1 MSVDKAFREM
11 ISAEV
16 EQQLKSFQTAIAR
29 DLGALRA
36 LAERLGPI
44 AGLLGGSSLA
54 LRRRGPGR
62 PPGSGR
68 KPAVRRGRR
77 TRLPAG
83 GACAIIGCKRPSRT
97 KGYCSAH
104 YQKLRMLTR
113 SNRRPAEWKDYAS
126 PQSVTDLVL
135 PRGRAAHKKKE
146 SSGS

>member
-16 EQQLKSFQTAIAR
+16 QQQLKSFQTTLVR
-29 DLGALRA
+29 DLSALRA
-36 LAERLGPI
+36 LVEGLGPI
-44 AGLLGGSSLA
+44 ASLLGVSSPSG
-54 LRRRGPGR
+54 RRRGPGR
-62 PPGSGR
+62 PPGAGR
-68 KPAVRRGRR
+68 KAGGRRGRR

-83 GACAIIGCKRPSRT
+83 GACAIIGCKRASRT

-104 YQKLRMLTR
+104 YQKLRMLSR
-113 SNRRPAEWKDYAS
+113 SDRRPADWKDYAA

-135 PRGRAAHKKKE
+135 PRGRAAHKKKD

>member
-16 EQQLKSFQTAIAR
+16 EQQLKSFQSTLAR
-29 DLGALRA
+29 DLSALRA
-36 LAERLGPI
+36 LVEGLGPI
-44 AGLLGGSSLA
+44 AGLLGVSSSSG
-54 LRRRGPGR
+54 RRRGR
-62 PPGSGR
+62 PPGAGR
-68 KPAVRRGRR
+68 KAAGRRGRR

-104 YQKLRMLTR
+104 YQKLRMLSR
-113 SNRRPAEWKDYAS
+113 SDRRPADWKDYAA

-135 PRGRAAHKKKE
+135 PRGRAAHKKKD

>member
-16 EQQLKSFQTAIAR
+16 KQQLKSLQVTLGR

-36 LAERLGPI
+36 LAEQLSPI
-44 AGLLGGSSLA
+44 AGLLGVA
-54 LRRRGPGR
+54 PRRRPGR

-68 KPAVRRGRR
+68 KGRRGRR

-113 SNRRPAEWKDYAS
+113 SNRRPADWKDYAP
-126 PQSVTDLVL
+126 PQSAVELVL
-135 PRGRAAHKKKE
+135 PRGRAAHKKKT

>member
-16 EQQLKSFQTAIAR
+16 EQQLKSFQTTIAR
-29 DLGALRA
+29 DLRALRA
-36 LAERLGPI
+36 LVEGLGPI
-44 AGLLGGSSLA
+44 AGLLGVSSPSG
-54 LRRRGPGR
+54 RRRGPGR
-62 PPGSGR
+62 PPGAGR
-68 KPAVRRGRR
+68 KAAGRRGRR

-104 YQKLRMLTR
+104 YQKLRMLSR
-113 SNRRPAEWKDYAS
+113 SDRRPADWKDYAA

-135 PRGRAAHKKKE
+135 PRGRAAHKKKD

>member
-1 MSVDKAFREM
+1 M
-11 ISAEV
+11 IRAEV
-16 EQQLKSFQTAIAR
+16 EQQLHAFQLTIMR
-29 DLGALRA
+29 DLSALRT

-44 AGLLGGSSLA
+44 AGLFGSGSVP

-62 PPGSGR
+62 PPGSGS
-68 KPAVRRGRR
+68 KAIGRRGRR

-83 GACAIIGCKRPSRT
+83 GACAILGCKRPSRT

-104 YQKLRMLTR
+104 YQKLRMLTQ
-113 SNRRPAEWKDYAS
+113 SNRRPGDWKDYAA
-126 PQSVTDLVL
+126 PQSVPDLIL

>member
-16 EQQLKSFQTAIAR
+16 EQQLKSFQNTIAR

-36 LAERLGPI
+36 LAERLSPI
-44 AGLLGGSSLA
+44 AGLLGGGLLPS
-54 LRRRGPGR
+54 RRRGPGR

-68 KPAVRRGRR
+68 KAAGRRGQR

-104 YQKLRMLTR
+104 YQKLRMLSR
-113 SNRRPAEWKDYAS
+113 SNRRPSDWKDYAP

-135 PRGRAAHKKKE
+135 PRGRAAHKKKD

>member
-11 ISAEV
+11 ISVEV
-16 EQQLKSFQTAIAR
+16 EQQLKSFQNTLAH
-29 DLGALRA
+29 DLSALRS
-36 LAERLGPI
+36 LVEGLGPI
-44 AGLLGGSSLA
+44 AGLLGVSSPS
-54 LRRRGPGR
+54 RRRPGR
-62 PPGSGR
+62 PPAAGR
-68 KPAVRRGRR
+68 KAAGRRGRR

-104 YQKLRMLTR
+104 YQKLRMLSR
-113 SNRRPAEWKDYAS
+113 SDRRPADWKDYAA

-135 PRGRAAHKKKE
+135 PRGRAAHKKKD